1 MSGPRSPQ
9 DPPNLLAAVRVTSG
23 PRSPQD
29 PSNRTALTDAGAGAA
44 APAPAPV
51 TDQKLSLRVE
61 IKRAK
66 PLAISISSP
75 DPMKIEIRKVE
86 IEIYKDK
93 DLVFSTLVSGACD
106 VVVEDASQPHVFPLN
121 PDELKKALPYLRVG
135 NVAVVH
141 VEYLAKTH
149 GEMHVSVV
157 AHSRSHSVDDIVKH
171 VLHMK

>member
-29 PSNRTALTDAGAGAA
+29 PSNRNALTDDGAVAA

-51 TDQKLSLRVE
+51 TDQTVSLRVE
-61 IKRAK
+61 IKKAK
-66 PLAISISSP
+66 PLAVSISSP

-86 IEIYKDK
+86 IEIYKEK
-93 DLVFSTLVSGACD
+93 ELVFSTLVSGACD
-106 VVVEDASQPHVFPLN
+106 FVVEDASNPQVFPLS

-135 NVAVVH
+135 NVAIVH

-157 AHSRSHSVDDIVKH
+157 AHSRSHSVEDVVKH

>member
-29 PSNRTALTDAGAGAA
+29 PSNRNALTAAGGTAA
-44 APAPAPV
+44 AAVPAPT
-51 TDQKLSLRVE
+51 TDEKISLRVE

-66 PLAISISSP
+66 PLAVSISSP
-75 DPMKIEIRKVE
+75 DPMKIELRKVE

-93 DLVFSTLVSGACD
+93 ELAFSTLISGACD
-106 VVVEDASQPHVFPLN
+106 VVVEDASQPHVFPLS

-135 NVAVVH
+135 NVAIVH
-141 VEYLAKTH
+141 VEYVAKTH
-149 GEMHVSVV
+149 GELHVSVV
-157 AHSRSHSVDDIVKH
+157 AHNRSHSVDDMVKH

>member
-9 DPPNLLAAVRVTSG
+9 DPPNLLAAVRVMSG
-23 PRSPQD
+23 PQSPQD
-29 PSNRTALTDAGAGAA
+29 PPHRQLTAESGSLAA

-51 TDQKLSLRVE
+51 TNQKISLRVA

-66 PLAISISSP
+66 PLAVSISSP
-75 DPMKIEIRKVE
+75 DPMKIEIRKLE

-93 DLVFSTLVSGACD
+93 ELVFSTLVSGACD
-106 VVVEDASQPHVFPLN
+106 AVVEDASTPHVFPLS

-135 NVAVVH
+135 NVAIVH
-141 VEYLAKTH
+141 LEYLAKTH

-157 AHSRSHSVDDIVKH
+157 AHSRSHSLDDMVKH
-171 VLHMK
+171 ILHMS